1 MLETWFF
8 HMLSNFGS
16 KIFQRW
22 SYFHGIFCFRDNFW
36 VTSHSVVENGNN
48 IVLNY
53 RFITSKTKIIAN
65 FNSNLIIVCYFKG
78 RNLSMTIW
86 YSKDIIWNEE
96 IKKIRHAC
104 WLFLWQWWLQC
115 FWLACSAQGKKLLS
129 MAIPSN
135 QQFCNSNFEIKQSNW
150 TTDLLIHNVT
160 IHNGNVEET
169 GKHPQ
174 IKSEFAFTI

>member
-65 FNSNLIIVCYFKG
+65 FKG

-104 WLFLWQWWLQC
+104 WLFLWQRWLQC

-129 MAIPSN
+129 MAIPFN